1 MLGDKVNY
9 PGKAKKEYNKYTTYG
24 NRGMGLEELLNESNK
39 YYLDENIAVIY
50 KKPTPI
56 TISEVKY
63 GTKEKMIT

>member
-39 YYLDENIAVIY
+39 YYLDEIRRQKVERLI
-50 KKPTPI
+50 K
-56 TISEVKY
+56 
-63 GTKEKMIT
+63 